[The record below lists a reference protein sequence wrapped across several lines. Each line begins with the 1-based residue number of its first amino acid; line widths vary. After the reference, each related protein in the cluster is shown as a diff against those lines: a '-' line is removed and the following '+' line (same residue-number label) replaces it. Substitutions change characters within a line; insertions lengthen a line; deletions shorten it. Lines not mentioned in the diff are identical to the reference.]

1 MKRCF
6 RPSPFVLG
14 PSPAIHS
21 FFGTGGPL
29 KRSKATV
36 PFLSLFSLAEK
47 RLGALKRGEKERERT
62 RRKRGEIL
70 ANLVHDSGEL
80 RTAFS
85 SLSPFYLV
93 LFSVLRVGRGDFSES

>member
-80 RTAFS
+80 RTAFFL
-85 SLSPFYLV
+85 SLALLSRSLLCTAGWKGGF
-93 LFSVLRVGRGDFSES
+93 